1 VTDRYEG
8 LYDAG
13 PPPGPAPRDALPRQE
28 TRTVP
33 PDGRPAA
40 DQPAWRHD
48 FPVDWPEDHYVARR
62 DFTKFLGLTSLAFVV
77 GQFWIG
83 LKSLRRRRAAD
94 PERAVA
100 ELAELPVGGSLVF
113 RYPDEHHRCL
123 LMRPDERTLLAY
135 SQECTHL
142 ACAVVPRMREG
153 VIHCPCHEGYFDL
166 ATGRPTAGPPRRP
179 LPKIRLE
186 VRGGT
191 VYAVGREVSP
201 T

>member
-1 VTDRYEG
+1 MTKSYAPDVPPS
-8 LYDAG
+8 G
-13 PPPGPAPRDALPRQE
+13 PPRDVLPREE

-48 FPVDWPEDHYVARR
+48 FPIDWPQDNYVARR
-62 DFTKFLGLTSLAFVV
+62 DFTKFLGVTSLAFVV

-83 LKSLRRRRAAD
+83 LKSLLDRR
-94 PERAVA
+94 EAVA
-100 ELAELPVGGSLVF
+100 EKAVARLEELPVGGSLVF
-113 RYPDEHHRCL
+113 RYPDEDHRCL

-142 ACAVVPRMREG
+142 ACAVVPQMERG
-153 VIHCPCHEGYFDL
+153 LIHCPCHEGYFDL

-179 LPKIRLE
+179 LPKVVLE
-186 VRGGT
+186 VRDGT
-191 VYAVGREVSP
+191 VYAVGWEATP

>member
-1 VTDRYEG
+1 VTEAYTRDSPLDG
-8 LYDAG
+8 I
-13 PPPGPAPRDALPRQE
+13 PRDALPHDE

-48 FPVDWPEDHYVARR
+48 FPVDWPQDHYVARR
-62 DFTKFLGLTSLAFVV
+62 DFTKFLGLASLAFVV

-83 LKSLRRRRAAD
+83 FKSLFERREHFA
-94 PERAVA
+94 EKAVA
-100 ELAELPVGGSLVF
+100 RLDELPVGGSIVF
-113 RYPDEHHRCL
+113 RYPDDDHRCL
-123 LMRPDERTLLAY
+123 LMRPNEGTLLAY

-142 ACAVVPRMREG
+142 ACAVVPRMERG
-153 VIHCPCHEGYFDL
+153 LIHCPCHEGWFDL

-179 LPKIRLE
+179 LPKVLLK
-186 VRGGT
+186 VRRNT
-191 VYAVGREVSP
+191 VYAVGWEATP